1 MCDNHFYRG
10 VSRVG
15 MFAGRRVCYRMVN
28 VEEILGPKG
37 RIAARL
43 KNYEFR
49 PQQAEMANAVASA
62 IAAREHLIVEA
73 GTGVGKSFGYLVPA
87 ILSLAASQE
96 SSTGSKRR
104 IVVSTHTISLQEQL
118 ITHDIPFLNAVIP
131 LEFSAVLGKG
141 RANYLGL
148 RRLGKAVQRA
158 DSLFTTDDEHFQL
171 KHINQWSQKTN
182 DGSKSDLD
190 LRLWRSVW
198 DEVYSDTSNCMG
210 RKCPTYDDCFYFK
223 ARKRLQNADVIVV
236 NHAMFFVDLALRKL
250 GVNLLP
256 DYDTV
261 ILDEAHTIVDVAS
274 AHMGLSISLSQID
287 YTLNKLYNER
297 TNKGLLV
304 HHKFAEGQRAVN
316 KCRSASEV
324 FFSDLSSW
332 ASRSFDES
340 SARSSYSLRVR
351 QAGVVSNNLSPAL
364 AELSKLARSFGE
376 GRNEASEKQDL
387 VSSGDR
393 LDDLAASIENWRLQ
407 QIEDGVFWL
416 EMSTNRYGNQN
427 VKMMAAPIDIGPE
440 LRNNLFNKVD
450 TCIMASATIAVGSE
464 SFDFFQHR
472 TGLTKATPLKLG
484 SPFDYQTQAK
494 VIVVGNMADPTK
506 DKDTH
511 TRQSVEAIQKYV
523 ERTDGHAFV
532 LCTSYSFLNRA
543 VRDLTPWLTS
553 NDYAVYSQG
562 AGVDRSK
569 LLEQFKEQPRGVLFG
584 TSSFWQGVDVQG
596 DALQNVIITKLPF
609 SVPDH
614 PLLEARLDA
623 IKASGGSPFNEYQL
637 PEAII
642 KFKQGFGRLIRSA
655 SDTGIVVVLD
665 PRIKTR
671 RYGSVFLDSLP
682 DCPVEVEN
690 I

>member
-1 MCDNHFYRG
+1 MLDVDN
-10 VSRVG
+10 
-15 MFAGRRVCYRMVN
+15 
-28 VEEILGPKG
+28 ILGPKG

-49 PQQAEMANAVASA
+49 KQQAEMAEAVAAA
-62 IAAREHLIVEA
+62 IAAREHLVVEA

-118 ITHDIPFLNAVIP
+118 ISHDVPFLNSVIP

-141 RANYLGL
+141 RANYLSL

-158 DSLFTTDDEHFQL
+158 DSLLTTDDEHYQL

-182 DGSKSDLD
+182 DGSKSDLN
-190 LRLWRSVW
+190 LRLLRSVW
-198 DEVYSDTSNCMG
+198 DEVLSDTGNCMG
-210 RKCPTYDDCFYFK
+210 RKCPTYEDCFYFK

-274 AHMGLSISLSQID
+274 SHLGLAVSLSQID
-287 YTLNKLYNER
+287 YALNKLYNER

-304 HHKFAEGQRAVN
+304 HHRFGEGQRAVN
-316 KCRSASEV
+316 KCRSASED
-324 FFSDLSSW
+324 FFNDLSNW

-340 SARSSYSLRVR
+340 SQRKSYSLRVR
-351 QAGVVSNNLSPAL
+351 KAGVISNKLSPAL
-364 AELSKLARSFGE
+364 AELSKMVRGFGE
-376 GRNEASEKQDL
+376 GLSEASEKQDL

-393 LDDLAASIENWRLQ
+393 LDDLASSIENWRLH

-427 VKMMAAPIDIGPE
+427 IKMMAAPIDIGPE

-450 TCIMASATIAVGSE
+450 TCIMTSATIAVGTE

-472 TGLTKATPLKLG
+472 MGLTKSRTLKLG
-484 SPFDYQTQAK
+484 SPFDYASQAK

-511 TRQSVEAIQKYV
+511 TRQSIEAIQKYV
-523 ERTDGHAFV
+523 EQTDGHAFV

-562 AGVDRSK
+562 SGVDRSK
-569 LLEQFKEQPRGVLFG
+569 LLQQFKEQPRGVLFG
-584 TSSFWQGVDVQG
+584 TDSFWQGVDVQG

-623 IKASGGSPFNEYQL
+623 IKAAGGSPFNEYQL

-642 KFKQGFGRLIRSA
+642 KFKQGFGRLIRST
-655 SDTGIVVVLD
+655 SDSGIVVVLD
-665 PRIKTR
+665 PRIQTR
-671 RYGSVFLDSLP
+671 RYGRVFLDSLP
-682 DCPVEVEN
+682 DCPVAVEN

>member
-1 MCDNHFYRG
+1 MLD
-10 VSRVG
+10 
-15 MFAGRRVCYRMVN
+15 
-28 VEEILGPKG
+28 VENILGPEG

-49 PQQAEMANAVASA
+49 KQQAEMAEAVASA
-62 IAAREHLIVEA
+62 IEAREHLVVEA

-87 ILSLAASQE
+87 ILSLEKSQE
-96 SSTGSKRR
+96 SSKGSKRR

-118 ITHDIPFLNAVIP
+118 VSRDIPFLNAVIP

-141 RANYLGL
+141 RANYVSL

-158 DSLFTTDDEHFQL
+158 DSLLVTDEEHYQL
-171 KHINQWSQKTN
+171 GQINQWSQKTT

-190 LRLWRSVW
+190 LRLLRSVW
-198 DEVYSDTSNCMG
+198 DEVHSDTGNCMG
-210 RKCPTYDDCFYFK
+210 RKCPTYDDCHYFK
-223 ARKRLQNADVIVV
+223 ARKRLQNADIVVV

-274 AHMGLSISLSQID
+274 SFLGLSVSLSQID
-287 YTLNKLYNER
+287 YALNKLYNER

-304 HHKFAEGQRAVN
+304 HHRFGKGQKAVN
-316 KCRSASEV
+316 KCRSASET
-324 FFSDLSSW
+324 FFNDLMNW
-332 ASRSFDES
+332 
-340 SARSSYSLRVR
+340 SARSYDETSDRKSYSLRVR
-351 QAGVVSNNLSPAL
+351 KPGIVSNSLSPAL
-364 AELSKLARSFGE
+364 DELSKVVRAFGE
-376 GRNEASEKQDL
+376 GLSEASEKQDL
-387 VSSGDR
+387 ISSSER
-393 LDDLAASIENWRLQ
+393 IDDLAVTIENWRMH
-407 QIEDGVFWL
+407 QIEEGVYWL
-416 EMSTNRYGNQN
+416 ETSTNRYGRQN

-440 LRNNLFNKVD
+440 MRRSLFSQVD
-450 TCIMASATIAVGSE
+450 SCIMTSATIAVGNE
-464 SFDFFQHR
+464 SFDFFQNR
-472 TGLTKATPLKLG
+472 LGLTKTRSKKLG
-484 SPFDYQTQAK
+484 SPFNYSTQAK
-494 VIVVGNMADPTK
+494 IIVVGNMADPTK
-506 DKDTH
+506 DRDTH
-511 TRQSVEAIQKYV
+511 QRQSIEAIQRYV
-523 ERTDGHAFV
+523 KQTDGHAFV
-532 LCTSYSFLNRA
+532 LCTSYQFLNRA
-543 VRDLTPWLTS
+543 VRDLTPWLIE
-553 NDYAVYSQG
+553 NEYAVYSQG

-569 LLEQFKEQPRGVLFG
+569 LLDQFKENPRGVLFG
-584 TSSFWQGVDVQG
+584 TDSFWQGVDVQG

-623 IKASGGSPFNEYQL
+623 IKAAGGSPFNEYQL

-642 KFKQGFGRLIRSA
+642 KFKQGFGRLIRST

-671 RYGSVFLDSLP
+671 QYGRVFLDSLP
-682 DCPVEVEN
+682 ECPVEIEN